1 MRIVLTALGSR
12 PAAQGHRLFVGLGP
26 SDQLFQAWPRRELT
40 VRSGIHLRD
49 ASSRRHVT
57 LTSAELPKRPALGE
71 LPPATLTPLGL
82 EVKRPWIDLMHSNK
96 PILVGVATSM
106 SYPNI

>member
-40 VRSGIHLRD
+40 V
-49 ASSRRHVT
+49 RRHVT